1 MIRQRIAKTI
11 SDGSDNPDPFVLY
24 GPGVY
29 NYFQLMQKLLYL
41 FFFLSLAR
49 IFKFDRNLDLSA
61 EVARSS
67 RPRRVHFAVPGRLD
81 LTWDQNMYQEKKN

>member
-41 FFFLSLAR
+41 FFFLSLM
-49 IFKFDRNLDLSA
+49 SC
-61 EVARSS
+61 S
-67 RPRRVHFAVPGRLD
+67 
-81 LTWDQNMYQEKKN
+81 

>member
-1 MIRQRIAKTI
+1 MDCNVGYQTLEIEIV
-11 SDGSDNPDPFVLY
+11 PFFC
-24 GPGVY
+24 G
-29 NYFQLMQKLLYL
+29 LLADLPL

-49 IFKFDRNLDLSA
+49 NFKFDRDLDLSA

-81 LTWDQNMYQEKKN
+81 LR